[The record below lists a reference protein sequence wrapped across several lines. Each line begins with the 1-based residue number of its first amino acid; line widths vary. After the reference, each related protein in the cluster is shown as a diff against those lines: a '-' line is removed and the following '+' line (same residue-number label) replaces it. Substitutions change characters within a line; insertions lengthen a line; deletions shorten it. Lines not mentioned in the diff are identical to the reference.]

1 MELATGLFLSEDGSL
16 QRELVSLLVI
26 VTIAAFTPLLVG
38 LLRLKIAEVVFLLVF
53 GIIFGPNLLNL
64 IKVDPSIELLSELGL
79 GFLFFLAGLELSPKS
94 IRGQSGRLAISGW
107 GISLVLAMG
116 AAFLLERT
124 GEIQDFIGFAIVL
137 TSTALGTLLPML
149 RDSGEL
155 KTPFGNFFM
164 GAGAWGEFGP
174 VLAIAILLST
184 RSSWAAIVLLIVFAI
199 IAYVVSQIPGKLATS
214 RIRELL
220 ERGHH
225 SSSQTGV
232 RLTILLIVLLLT
244 VASGFGFDAVL
255 GAFTA
260 GIIMRQ
266 YLPEEAESELQRR
279 VEAIAFGIF
288 IPVFF
293 IVSGANIDILAII
306 AKPWPML
313 AVFVLILLVRGVPQF
328 FLYRKAIPDTRD
340 RTRFMLF
347 VATGLPII
355 VAVTSVEVAAG
366 HMTTN
371 DASELVAAGA
381 LTVLV
386 FPFIATMMRRKRP
399 AGSQGEDR
407 SEATA

>member
-1 MELATGLFLSEDGSL
+1 MELATGLFLSDDGSL

-26 VTIAAFTPLLVG
+26 LAIAAFTPLLVG

-64 IKVDPSIELLSELGL
+64 IQVDASIELLSELGL

-94 IRGQSGRLAISGW
+94 IRGQSGKLAVSGW

-116 AAFLLERT
+116 AAFLLELT
-124 GEIQDFIGFAIVL
+124 GEIQDFVGFAIVL

-184 RSSWAAIVLLIVFAI
+184 RSSWAAIVLLIVFAV
-199 IAYVVSQIPGKLATS
+199 IAFVVSKIPGRFSNS
-214 RIRELL
+214 RTRELL
-220 ERGHH
+220 DRGYH

-313 AVFVLILLVRGVPQF
+313 VVFVLILLVRGVPQF

-386 FPFIATMMRRKRP
+386 FPFIATMMRRKST
-399 AGSQGEDR
+399 AGSQGDER

>member
-64 IKVDPSIELLSELGL
+64 IEVDPSIELLSELGL

-225 SSSQTGV
+225 WL
-232 RLTILLIVLLLT
+232 RLRCSARRLYCRHHH
-244 VASGFGFDAVL
+244 AAVP
-255 GAFTA
+255 T
-260 GIIMRQ
+260 
-266 YLPEEAESELQRR
+266 
-279 VEAIAFGIF
+279 
-288 IPVFF
+288 
-293 IVSGANIDILAII
+293 
-306 AKPWPML
+306 
-313 AVFVLILLVRGVPQF
+313 RG
-328 FLYRKAIPDTRD
+328 
-340 RTRFMLF
+340 
-347 VATGLPII
+347 G
-355 VAVTSVEVAAG
+355 
-366 HMTTN
+366 
-371 DASELVAAGA
+371 
-381 LTVLV
+381 
-386 FPFIATMMRRKRP
+386 
-399 AGSQGEDR
+399 
-407 SEATA
+407 